1 MSDGPRILVA
11 EDDARARDYLAT
23 LLKDEGYAVETAA
36 DGREA
41 WRLLEDGR
49 FVGLL
54 LDVQMPGKDGLT
66 ILRELQALA
75 QPPAVVVMTAYG
87 SSSVAIEAMKLGAY
101 DYLTKPLHFDELLIQ
116 LARAVAARDE
126 ALELEAY
133 RGDARGEDEPS
144 LVGGGPAMQQV
155 YKLIGQV
162 APTGSTVLIRGE
174 SGTGK
179 ELVAKALHAHS
190 ARRDRPLVSV
200 NCVAIPETLLE
211 AELFGHE
218 KGAFTG
224 AVGRRRG
231 RFELA
236 EGGTIFLDEIGEL
249 SGTTQVK
256 LLRVLQDRVIERL
269 GSEQPTK
276 LDVRIIAATNRNL
289 ESAVEEGAFREDL
302 YYRLNVVAIVIPSL
316 RERREDIPELAE
328 HLLRR
333 LARERRLAP
342 GELSAGAVERLQA
355 HDWPGNVRE
364 LEHALER
371 ALILSRGGRIAPEH
385 LGLSA
390 DAPPASDL
398 FAAVPLEKGMH
409 EAVAELE
416 RCLIE
421 RALAE
426 ARGNRTRAAQILKI
440 NRRLLYD
447 KLQEFGIR

>member
-1 MSDGPRILVA
+1 MSAGHRILVA
-11 EDDARARDYLAT
+11 EDDARARDYLGA
-23 LLKDEGYAVETAA
+23 LLRDEGYAVETAA
-36 DGREA
+36 DGTEA
-41 WRLLEDGR
+41 WRLLVDASFE
-49 FVGLL
+49 GLL

-66 ILRELQALA
+66 ILRELPSLA
-75 QPPAVVVMTAYG
+75 RPPAVLVMTAYG

-116 LARAVAARDE
+116 LARAVAARGE

-133 RGDARGEDEPS
+133 RSEVRVEDEPS

-162 APTGSTVLIRGE
+162 APTVSTVLIRGE

-200 NCVAIPETLLE
+200 NCAAIPETLLE

-249 SGTTQVK
+249 SGATQVK
-256 LLRVLQDRVIERL
+256 LLRVLQDRVVERL
-269 GSEQPTK
+269 GSEHPTK
-276 LDVRIIAATNRNL
+276 LDVRIIAATNRDL
-289 ESAVEEGAFREDL
+289 EHAVEAGAFREDL
-302 YYRLNVVAIVIPSL
+302 YYRLNVVTIAIPPL
-316 RERREDIPELAE
+316 RERPQDIPELAE
-328 HLLRR
+328 HLLRK

-342 GELSAGAVERLQA
+342 GELSSGAVERLQA

-371 ALILSRGGRIAPEH
+371 ALILSHGGRIAPEH
-385 LGLSA
+385 LALST
-390 DAPPASDL
+390 DARPAPDVL
-398 FAAVPLEKGMH
+398 AGVPLERGMH
-409 EAVAELE
+409 EAVADLE
-416 RCLIE
+416 RRLIE
-421 RALAE
+421 RALAV
-426 ARGNRTRAAQILKI
+426 AGGNRTRAAQILKI

-447 KLQEFGIR
+447 KLQELGIQ